1 MSSLDIEHNS
11 KNEENDKSLS
21 SSSDN
26 VVNIKDKIQIN
37 ENDSNTGY
45 TKLEETELKTNVEN
59 SNDDKNVKSQLLY
72 GNQIDI
78 LNPKYLGRV
87 KALYYSNNYPW
98 IIIGPDCKYF

>member
-26 VVNIKDKIQIN
+26 VVNIRDKYQIN

-45 TKLEETELKTNVEN
+45 SKLEVTELKTNAEN

-72 GNQIDI
+72 GNHIDI
-78 LNPKYLGRV
+78 LNPEYLG
-87 KALYYSNNYPW
+87 KAKAFCYSNNYPW
-98 IIIGPDCKYF
+98 VIIGPDCKYF